1 MGYARQAGMLS
12 MPSTAVCCWE
22 CDPPSRVEI
31 PARVY
36 YRLKD
41 SDLVSCPNGHVGKL
55 ADYKRAAN
63 SPAERHGPFMGLDTG
78 LFLVQPL
85 PGSTR

>member
-1 MGYARQAGMLS
+1 MGYARQTGMLETLS
-12 MPSTAVCCWE
+12 AAVCCWE

-41 SDLVSCPNGHVGKL
+41 QDSVSCPNGHMGSL
-55 ADYKRAAN
+55 ADYKRAAGGTG
-63 SPAERHGPFMGLDTG
+63 ERHGPFLGLDGG
-78 LFLVQPL
+78 LFLVQPIA
-85 PGSTR
+85 RA